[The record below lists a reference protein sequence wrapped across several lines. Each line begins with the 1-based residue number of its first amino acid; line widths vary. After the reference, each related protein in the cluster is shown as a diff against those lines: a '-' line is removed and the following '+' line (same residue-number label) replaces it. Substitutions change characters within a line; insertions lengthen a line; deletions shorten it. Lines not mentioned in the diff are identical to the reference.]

1 MDFWEG
7 LLSSGVRLS
16 VPVGFAALG
25 ELISERAGVL
35 NLGLEGYMSAGA
47 FAGFTVAVVTGSS
60 ATGLA
65 TAVVAGMLASI
76 VMAVLAVRIG
86 AGQIV
91 SGFAV
96 LFGTLGVVDF
106 LAAQRASERITIE
119 SMPLP
124 ARWSAPLLSD
134 LPLVGEA
141 FFSQNFFYW
150 LLIAA
155 TVVIW
160 WILNRSG
167 LGLML
172 TAAGHDPAVVA
183 AKGINPVRL
192 RAAAVVA
199 SGGLAAVGG
208 AALSMGAIGS
218 FTPGQINGRGFV
230 AIAVVILGRWRTFW
244 VLAATT
250 VFGLSESLQL
260 RLQDHVNV
268 PVQLLGAVPW
278 LVVLAMLV
286 FGARSAA
293 APQAIGLDYRPLEAG
308 ALEHRLRRLLQGASR
323 PSTRTQPERSNP

>member
-65 TAVVAGMLASI
+65 TAVAAGMLASM
-76 VMAVLAVRIG
+76 VMALLAVRIG
-86 AGQIV
+86 AGQII

-150 LLIAA
+150 LLLAA

-160 WILNRSG
+160 WILNRTG

-199 SGGLAAVGG
+199 SGGLAAMGG

-244 VLAATT
+244 VLGATT

-293 APQAIGLDYRPLEAG
+293 APQAIGLDYRPLEPG
-308 ALEHRLRRLLQGASR
+308 AWEHRLRRFLQGASR
-323 PSTRTQPERSNP
+323 PSAETQPEKLNP

>member
-7 LLSSGVRLS
+7 LLSSGIRLS

-47 FAGFTVAVVTGSS
+47 FAGFTVAVVTGST
-60 ATGLA
+60 ATGIA
-65 TAVVAGMLASI
+65 TAIVAGMLASI
-76 VMAVLAVRIG
+76 VMALLAVRIG
-86 AGQIV
+86 AGQII

-124 ARWSAPLLSD
+124 ARWAVPLLSD
-134 LPLVGEA
+134 LPLIGEA
-141 FFSQNFFYW
+141 LFSQNLFYW

-192 RAAAVVA
+192 RGAAVLA
-199 SGGLAAVGG
+199 SGGLAGVGG

-230 AIAVVILGRWRTFW
+230 AIAVVILGRWRTLW
-244 VLAATT
+244 VVAATT

-286 FGARSAA
+286 LGSRSAA

-308 ALEHRLRRLLQGASR
+308 AWEHRLRRFLHGASR
-323 PSTRTQPERSNP
+323 HSAGTQRERSSQ

>member
-25 ELISERAGVL
+25 ELISERAGVF

-65 TAVVAGMLASI
+65 TAVVAGMLASM
-76 VMAVLAVRIG
+76 VMALLAVRIG
-86 AGQIV
+86 AGQII

-150 LLIAA
+150 LLLAA
-155 TVVIW
+155 TVVVW

-172 TAAGHDPAVVA
+172 TAAGHNPAVVA

-192 RAAAVVA
+192 RVGAVVA
-199 SGGLAAVGG
+199 SGGLAAMGG

-230 AIAVVILGRWRTFW
+230 ALAVVILGRWRTFW
-244 VLAATT
+244 VLGATT

-293 APQAIGLDYRPLEAG
+293 APQAIGLDYRPLEPG
-308 ALEHRLRRLLQGASR
+308 AWEHRLRRLLQGSSK